1 MKFSAKGLV
10 MANIFFTGE
19 KETKEEAISSV
30 MKLVKN
36 YCDCVHD
43 AKVVSDDG
51 GHILQ
56 VMVEVLDP
64 SLALLP
70 QKPDFPLF
78 EIIPKW
84 QGWRAVVIKVPIGYI
99 DTIVNSV
106 MDD

>member
-1 MKFSAKGLV
+1 
-10 MANIFFTGE
+10 MANIFFAGE
-19 KETKEEAISSV
+19 KATKEEAIASV
-30 MKLVKN
+30 KKLVDD

-64 SLALLP
+64 SKAILP
-70 QKPDFPLF
+70 QKPDFPLL

-99 DTIVNSV
+99 GTVVNSV
-106 MDD
+106 MDDY

>member
-1 MKFSAKGLV
+1 MMKMVSD
-10 MANIFFTGE
+10 
-19 KETKEEAISSV
+19 
-30 MKLVKN
+30 
-36 YCDCVHD
+36 YCDCAHD

-56 VMVEVLDP
+56 VMVEVLNP

-84 QGWRAVVIKVPIGYI
+84 RGWRAVVIKVPIGYI
-99 DTIVNSV
+99 NTNVNSV